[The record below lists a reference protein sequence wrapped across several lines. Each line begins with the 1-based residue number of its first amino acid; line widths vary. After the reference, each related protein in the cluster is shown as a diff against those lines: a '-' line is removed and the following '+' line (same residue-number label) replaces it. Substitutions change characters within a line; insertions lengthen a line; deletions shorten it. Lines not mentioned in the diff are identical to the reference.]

1 VPAAREIGAQQM
13 ERIVGWSALYGP
25 PNMSKEQVAFW
36 GKVLTQ
42 VAKDADWIRATE
54 KIGSV
59 PQIRS
64 PSDTATFVRE
74 QFETY
79 ERIGKTFGIVLNP

>member
-1 VPAAREIGAQQM
+1 
-13 ERIVGWSALYGP
+13 
-25 PNMSKEQVAFW
+25 MSKEQVAFW

-59 PQIRS
+59 PRILSAAETER
-64 PSDTATFVRE
+64 FVRE
-74 QFETY
+74 QVETY
-79 ERIGKTFGIVLNP
+79 ERIGKSAGITLTP